1 VSGGHFLKCEH
12 GCENLVMFW
21 SDRRNQWEIP
31 QPKGENAVTA
41 EVTSFACP
49 VCGKPLAKFPYAKDG
64 VDKVML
70 KCGDAQAR
78 QRKDHA
84 DVVFFWSSQEKWWS
98 KKFDDLDEG
107 AKPNLGKVSSGKE
120 KKAAQGKPKRS
131 SSKVAKP
138 SPKKR
143 GV

>member
-1 VSGGHFLKCEH
+1 
-12 GCENLVMFW
+12 M
-21 SDRRNQWEIP
+21 
-31 QPKGENAVTA
+31 TA

-49 VCGKPLAKFPYAKDG
+49 FCGKPLAKFPYSKDG

-70 KCGDAQAR
+70 KCADAQAR

-84 DVVFFWSSQEKWWS
+84 DVVFFWSSQENWWS
-98 KKFDDLDEG
+98 KKFGDLDEA

-120 KKAAQGKPKRS
+120 KKAAQGKPKRP

-138 SPKKR
+138 RPKKLS
-143 GV
+143 

>member
-1 VSGGHFLKCEH
+1 
-12 GCENLVMFW
+12 M
-21 SDRRNQWEIP
+21 
-31 QPKGENAVTA
+31 TA

-70 KCGDAQAR
+70 KCADVQAR

-98 KKFDDLDEG
+98 KKFGDLDEA
-107 AKPNLGKVSSGKE
+107 AKPNLGKSSTPKE

-131 SSKVAKP
+131 GKVAKP

-143 GV
+143 GA